1 MFPHCSDAAVGVKVL
16 TSLKMYVMQCLPA
29 HQQGLATGVQNTL
42 NRLSA
47 TVGVGIAT
55 AIYSSVD
62 TTAQGMALP
71 MLKYTRTFEVSVG
84 MAAVSVLFVPWLR
97 LGTQG
102 NQDDAATLVTEKK
115 EVQPVADAGA
125 RSEGVM

>member
-1 MFPHCSDAAVGVKVL
+1 
-16 TSLKMYVMQCLPA
+16 MYVMQCLPA

-62 TTAQGMALP
+62 TTAQGMTHP
-71 MLKYTRTFEVSVG
+71 MLKYTRAFEVSVV
-84 MAAVSVLFVPWLR
+84 MAAVSVMFVPWLR

-102 NQDDAATLVTEKK
+102 NQDSQTTNATEKK
-115 EVQPVADAGA
+115 KAKPVAGAGE
-125 RSEGVM
+125 RTDQVREG

>member
-1 MFPHCSDAAVGVKVL
+1 
-16 TSLKMYVMQCLPA
+16 MYVMQCLPA

-55 AIYSSVD
+55 AIYSSAD
-62 TTAQGMALP
+62 ATAQGMAHP
-71 MLKYTRTFEVSVG
+71 MLKYTRTFEVSVA
-84 MAAVSVLFVPWLR
+84 MAALSVLFVPWLR

-102 NQDDAATLVTEKK
+102 NHDSTTTLATETKDT
-115 EVQPVADAGA
+115 QAVADAGESNDGV
-125 RSEGVM
+125 REG

>member
-1 MFPHCSDAAVGVKVL
+1 
-16 TSLKMYVMQCLPA
+16 MYVMQFLPA

-62 TTAQGMALP
+62 TTPLGMSHP

-102 NQDDAATLVTEKK
+102 NQNGAVKLATEKT
-115 EVQPVADAGA
+115 EAQLVAGTGT
-125 RSEGVM
+125 RSDGVREG

>member
-1 MFPHCSDAAVGVKVL
+1 MITL
-16 TSLKMYVMQCLPA
+16 TCLQMYVMQCLPA

-55 AIYSSVD
+55 AIYSSAD
-62 TTAQGMALP
+62 ATAQGMAHP

-102 NQDDAATLVTEKK
+102 SQESTTTLVTEKK
-115 EVQPVADAGA
+115 DAHAVANAGG
-125 RSEGVM
+125 RNDGIREG

>member
-1 MFPHCSDAAVGVKVL
+1 
-16 TSLKMYVMQCLPA
+16 MQCLPA

-55 AIYSSVD
+55 AIYSSAD
-62 TTAQGMALP
+62 ATTQGMAYP

-102 NQDDAATLVTEKK
+102 SQDGATTLITEKK
-115 EVQPVADAGA
+115 DVQPVAEVSTRND
-125 RSEGVM
+125 GVPVRME

>member
-1 MFPHCSDAAVGVKVL
+1 
-16 TSLKMYVMQCLPA
+16 MYVMQCLPA

-47 TVGVGIAT
+47 TVGVGVAT

-62 TTAQGMALP
+62 TTAQGMAHP
-71 MLKYTRTFEVSVG
+71 MLKYTRTFEVSVA

-102 NQDDAATLVTEKK
+102 NQDSATTLVTEKK
-115 EVQPVADAGA
+115 DAQPVAEVGA
-125 RSEGVM
+125 RSEGVREE